1 MITFLYI
8 TQLPENIA
16 HLERHLAALQIAEGF
31 KPQDKKALI
40 EKTEAL
46 LAEMQRI
53 MDDEQLVTANV
64 NEMEVFSPQHV
75 N

>member
-1 MITFLYI
+1 MRTFLYI
-8 TQLPENIA
+8 SQLPENIA

-31 KPQDKKALI
+31 KPEDKKALI

-53 MDDEQLVTANV
+53 MDEEELVTNAV

>member
-40 EKTEAL
+40 EKTEDL

-53 MDDEQLVTANV
+53 MDEEELVTNAV